1 MEAMPEPS
9 TRTPDFLPLTFPD
22 EPNLRKLSK
31 LKSRKERILFWIHP
45 NLEIITHENH
55 PILRPLTS
63 RFPIIEQ
70 IEALQMRSQFQMDS
84 LVITAKE
91 LWKKLKRCLLSS
103 KWEKNAV
110 EVGLAQAH
118 ARANN
123 SKWCSRR
130 PTISNLRT
138 VTVQRNWSHR
148 HFYKCDRSSVCSTN
162 GTLLARTSVCSGMGW
177 PLTGKSTINWSM
189 RWAISRMKRAAM
201 TICSPHTCLV
211 TIPCHQRTICSSRTR
226 YPSLTKAWL
235 RSVQQI
241 NPIRW
246 SLTA

>member
-1 MEAMPEPS
+1 MPEPS
-9 TRTPDFLPLTFPD
+9 TRTPDSLPVMFPD
-22 EPNLRKLSK
+22 EQNLLKLSK
-31 LKSRKERILFWIHP
+31 LKSRKEKILFWIHP
-45 NLEIITHENH
+45 NLQIITHENH

-63 RFPIIEQ
+63 RFPKIEQ
-70 IEALQMRSQFQMDS
+70 IEALQMRCLFQMDL
-84 LVITAKE
+84 LVITAKV

-110 EVGLAQAH
+110 EVVLAQAH

-123 SKWCSRR
+123 SKWCSKW

-138 VTVQRNWSHR
+138 ATVQPSRSHR
-148 HFYKCDRSSVCSTN
+148 HFYKCDRSSVCSMN
-162 GTLLARTSVCSGMGW
+162 GTLLDTMSVCSGMGW
-177 PLTGKSTINWSM
+177 LLIRKIIINWSM
-189 RWAISRMKRAAM
+189 KWAISRMKQAAM
-201 TICSPHTCLV
+201 TICSHRTCSV

-226 YPSLTKAWL
+226 YRSSTKAWL

-241 NPIRW
+241 NQIRW